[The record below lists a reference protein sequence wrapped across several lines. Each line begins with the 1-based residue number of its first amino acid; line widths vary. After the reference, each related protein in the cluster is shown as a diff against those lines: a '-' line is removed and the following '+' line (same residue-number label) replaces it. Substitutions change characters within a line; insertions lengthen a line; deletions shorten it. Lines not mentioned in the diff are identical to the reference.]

1 MTRQAVRRCDPMA
14 RDGQERDARDD
25 QVALNL
31 ASMHD
36 SFIRC
41 QYGPTNSTKSDV
53 RAIAAV
59 PISQQRSLSRCWNK
73 IGSKAASICGSRD
86 SNAARVG
93 PSIWHCSGGSGTN
106 IATEVAR

>member
-1 MTRQAVRRCDPMA
+1 MR
-14 RDGQERDARDD
+14 E
-25 QVALNL
+25 
-31 ASMHD
+31 

-41 QYGPTNSTKSDV
+41 LLLPDEFNWKRRQSDSGSSNLS
-53 RAIAAV
+53 AKIM
-59 PISQQRSLSRCWNK
+59 SRCWNK

-106 IATEVAR
+106 IAMEVAL